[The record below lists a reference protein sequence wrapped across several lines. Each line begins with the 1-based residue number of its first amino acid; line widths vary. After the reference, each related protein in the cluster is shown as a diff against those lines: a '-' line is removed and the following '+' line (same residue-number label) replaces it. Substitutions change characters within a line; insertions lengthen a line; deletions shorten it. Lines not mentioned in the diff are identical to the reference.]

1 MQVNLPK
8 TGYKTYCKVHL
19 VSQYLT
25 GGNETARIGVD
36 DVDADKE
43 LAPRC
48 TKSVGRMRTFPASL
62 SCLHRR
68 RLRYRICLMEV
79 EQE

>member
-25 GGNETARIGVD
+25 GGNETARIRVD
-36 DVDADKE
+36 DVDDDKE
-43 LAPRC
+43 LARSLHKVRQSNAHFSSFSLVFIVRDC
-48 TKSVGRMRTFPASL
+48 GIVSV
-62 SCLHRR
+62 
-68 RLRYRICLMEV
+68 
-79 EQE
+79 

>member
-36 DVDADKE
+36 DVDDDDKE
-43 LAPRC
+43 LVAQSQ
-48 TKSVGRMRTFPASL
+48 SVECALFQLHSL
-62 SCLHRR
+62 VFIVGDCGIVS
-68 RLRYRICLMEV
+68 V
-79 EQE
+79 